1 MISETVYISCHQDIT
16 HGFEMKTKSFCILHS
31 NDMHGDFL
39 TDETGDGKHVGGLA
53 LLSAYIN
60 KVRKEEENVLY
71 VIAGDIVQGGLIDS
85 EYKGISSMAILNYI
99 APDVVAL
106 GNHEFDYGLPHLL
119 FLEKVANFPIVNAN
133 LYIKPY
139 NKRLMKPFIVLNKG
153 GSDILV
159 TGVIT
164 EKVMDSLRGDN
175 LISSFVTLEE
185 ASQEVGKISNAYK
198 TDSID
203 LTIILTHIGL
213 ESDIEFARMLKP
225 EWGVD
230 LIVGGHSHSYM
241 ERPELENGV
250 IIVHAG
256 MGTDQV
262 GRLDLII
269 DTDTNTVLDYKW
281 RLVTIDENLVDPDP
295 DLEKFIRSFQDQV
308 DNKYNS
314 MIGRLA
320 FEHTHPSRTIET
332 SLGNL
337 FADALAEMAECDVM
351 FLASGSIRSKS
362 LGPLVTLKS
371 MRTCFPYNDY
381 LTRFTV
387 TGATLKRAFGH
398 IMRKENRRD
407 EGECY
412 QINGKVKATYSEAEN
427 RLIELLYDGNA
438 VEDDRKYTIC
448 LQAYHY
454 RNSKAYLDVS
464 MEELEMYKTK
474 VVSTSTQEILEEW
487 LRNNQNAG
495 RKVEG
500 RLVYQ

>member
-1 MISETVYISCHQDIT
+1 MRIE
-16 HGFEMKTKSFCILHS
+16 KFCILHS

-39 TDETGDGKHVGGLA
+39 AEGEDGGKHIGGLA

-60 KVRKEEENVLY
+60 KIRSEEENVLF
-71 VIAGDIVQGGLIDS
+71 VIAGDIVQGALIDS
-85 EYKGISSMAILNYI
+85 EYKGISSMAILNYL

-133 LYIKPY
+133 LYIKPF
-139 NKRLMKPFIVLNKG
+139 NKRLMKPYIVLKKG
-153 GSDILV
+153 ENNVLV
-159 TGVIT
+159 TGIIT

-198 TDSID
+198 GDDID
-203 LTIILTHIGL
+203 LTVILTHIGL

-230 LIVGGHSHSYM
+230 LIVGGHSHTYM

-256 MGTDQV
+256 VGTDQI
-262 GRLDLII
+262 GRLDLIV
-269 DTDTNTVLDYKW
+269 DTDTNSIIDYKW
-281 RLVTIDENLVDPDP
+281 RLVTIDDDLVTPDP
-295 DLEKFIRSFQDQV
+295 ALEEYIKSFQNPV
-308 DNKYNS
+308 DSKYNS
-314 MIGRLA
+314 MICKLA
-320 FEHTHPSRTIET
+320 FEHTHPSRTVET
-332 SLGNL
+332 SLGDL

-351 FLASGSIRSKS
+351 LLASGSIRSRS

-371 MRTCFPYNDY
+371 LRTCFPYNDY

-387 TGATLKRAFGH
+387 TGEVLKRLFGH
-398 IMRKENRRD
+398 IMRKENRTG

-412 QINGKVKATYSEAEN
+412 QVNDKVRATFSESED
-427 RLIELLYDGNA
+427 RLVGLLFDGA
-438 VEDDRKYTIC
+438 PVEDETKYTIC

-454 RNSKAYLDVS
+454 RNSETYLSVS
-464 MEELEMYKTK
+464 NLELERYRTK
-474 VVSTSTQEILEEW
+474 IVSTSTQEVLEEW
-487 LRNNQNAG
+487 LRNHQNQG
-495 RKVEG
+495 RKAGE
-500 RLVYQ
+500 RLIYQ